1 MVQFVIGQSVTTKV
15 PQVTVDAG
23 LKPGAHRF
31 RLVVTDEQGL
41 QSRVDEIVVQVRE
54 GVIDPRPPVLTD
66 PIVTRPPIP
75 FPSNPTLPVSPVVPV
90 RPISPLPPPPLVTQ
104 PVITPVPITQ
114 PITQPVIRPPLST
127 APVAIAP
134 RPAAPLQT
142 PPLTTRPGVIATR
155 RPRSKKP

>member
-31 RLVVTDEQGL
+31 RLVVTDDQGL
-41 QSRVDEIVVQVRE
+41 QSVADEFVVQVRDE
-54 GVIDPRPPVLTD
+54 VIVAPPPPVLTE

-75 FPSNPTLPVSPVVPV
+75 FPTNPTLPVSPLVPV
-90 RPISPLPPPPLVTQ
+90 RPISPLPPPPL
-104 PVITPVPITQ
+104 
-114 PITQPVIRPPLST
+114 
-127 APVAIAP
+127 
-134 RPAAPLQT
+134 
-142 PPLTTRPGVIATR
+142 TTRPGVIPPR

>member
-1 MVQFVIGQSVTTKV
+1 MVAFVIGQPVTTKV

-41 QSRVDEIVVQVRE
+41 QSVADEFVVQVRE
-54 GVIDPRPPVLTD
+54 VIVAPPPPVLTD

-75 FPSNPTLPVSPVVPV
+75 FPSNPTLPVSPIVPV
-90 RPISPLPPPPLVTQ
+90 RPISPLP
-104 PVITPVPITQ
+104 
-114 PITQPVIRPPLST
+114 
-127 APVAIAP
+127 
-134 RPAAPLQT
+134 T
-142 PPLTTRPGVIATR
+142 PPLTTRPSVIPPR

>member
-1 MVQFVIGQSVTTKV
+1 MVQFVIGQSVTTKL

-54 GVIDPRPPVLTD
+54 VIVDPRPPVLTD

-75 FPSNPTLPVSPVVPV
+75 VPSNPTLPVSPVVPV
-90 RPISPLPPPPLVTQ
+90 RPISPLP
-104 PVITPVPITQ
+104 
-114 PITQPVIRPPLST
+114 
-127 APVAIAP
+127 
-134 RPAAPLQT
+134 T
-142 PPLTTRPGVIATR
+142 PPLTTRPSVIPPR

>member
-1 MVQFVIGQSVTTKV
+1 MVAFVIGQSVTTKV

-54 GVIDPRPPVLTD
+54 VIVAPPPPVLTD

-75 FPSNPTLPVSPVVPV
+75 FPSNPTLPVSPIVPV
-90 RPISPLPPPPLVTQ
+90 RPISPLP
-104 PVITPVPITQ
+104 
-114 PITQPVIRPPLST
+114 
-127 APVAIAP
+127 
-134 RPAAPLQT
+134 T
-142 PPLTTRPGVIATR
+142 PPLTTRPSVIPPR

>member
-1 MVQFVIGQSVTTKV
+1 MVAFVIGQSVTTKV

-41 QSRVDEIVVQVRE
+41 QSVADEFVVQVRE
-54 GVIDPRPPVLTD
+54 VIVTPPPPVLTD

-75 FPSNPTLPVSPVVPV
+75 FPSNPTLPVSPIVPV
-90 RPISPLPPPPLVTQ
+90 RPVSPLPPPLVTQ
-104 PVITPVPITQ
+104 PVI
-114 PITQPVIRPPLST
+114 RP
-127 APVAIAP
+127 
-134 RPAAPLQT
+134 T
-142 PPLTTRPGVIATR
+142 PPLTTRPSVIPPR

>member
-1 MVQFVIGQSVTTKV
+1 MVEFVIGQSVTTKV

-54 GVIDPRPPVLTD
+54 GVVIDPRPPVLTD

-90 RPISPLPPPPLVTQ
+90 RPISPLPPPLV
-104 PVITPVPITQ
+104 
-114 PITQPVIRPPLST
+114 TQPVIRPPLST

-134 RPAAPLQT
+134 RPAAPRPTNPQ
-142 PPLTTRPGVIATR
+142 TTRPGVIATR